1 MVLFFKFKHSIKFWA
16 TWLRISG
23 EMTMNFGQHDWFWVT
38 WLRARWVSGDL
49 TSYRFDCWEILP
61 GQLGNKLLIQ
71 WCLAPV
77 AGIWKERER
86 GFGRERNAKIAQGRI
101 RGRDFNIYLV
111 DVYNAKTVVLWLLA
125 GSSLPP
131 SLVFL
136 LHLKTPFPLKCLPR
150 GLSDVSQSVYLFTLS
165 LIYIRQFAYFGG
177 LSWDMNCLIIECTFD
192 IKGTKAEKMVTWK
205 LRKYKKWNNGAVKPW
220 D

>member
-1 MVLFFKFKHSIKFWA
+1 M
-16 TWLRISG
+16 
-23 EMTMNFGQHDWFWVT
+23 T

-49 TSYRFDCWEILP
+49 TGYRFDCWEILP
-61 GQLGNKLLIQ
+61 GQRGNKLLIQ
-71 WCLAPV
+71 WCLPPV

-101 RGRDFNIYLV
+101 RGRDFNIYLM

-125 GSSLPP
+125 GISLPP

-136 LHLKTPFPLKCLPR
+136 LHLKTPFPLKCLPH
-150 GLSDVSQSVYLFTLS
+150 GLSDVSQSVDLFTLFNIYQAICIFWWLELRY
-165 LIYIRQFAYFGG
+165 LILREPRLRKWWRG
-177 LSWDMNCLIIECTFD
+177 NLI
-192 IKGTKAEKMVTWK
+192 
-205 LRKYKKWNNGAVKPW
+205 RKYKKWNNGAVKPW